1 MAVPRADTIALF
13 MLSALALN
21 LSPGPSILY
30 ILSRCMGQGR
40 RAGIVSVLGL
50 ATAAVLQAFAAAFGL
65 SALFV
70 YSPLAFAIVKYCGAA
85 YLVYLGLRGLAAGG
99 LVGAAVAVADAPRR
113 SLRAVYW
120 HGVVTDLLNPKLL
133 IFFFS
138 FLPQFV
144 DPGLGEPGRQILF
157 FGLLFQ
163 ATALPVNLIVAM
175 AGGSLGNLLARSPFW
190 ARVQTWFS
198 SAVLIGLGLRL
209 ALAERR

>member
-1 MAVPRADTIALF
+1 MIVPRADAVVLF

-40 RAGIVSVLGL
+40 RAGIISALGL

-65 SALFV
+65 SALFA
-70 YSPLAFAIVKYCGAA
+70 YSPLAFAVIKYCGAA
-85 YLVYLGLRGLAAGG
+85 YLIYLGLRGLVAGG
-99 LVGAAVAVADAPRR
+99 LVGAAAAVASGPER
-113 SLRAVYW
+113 SLRAIYW
-120 HGVVTDLLNPKLL
+120 QGVVTDLLNPKLL
-133 IFFFS
+133 MFFFS

-144 DPGLGEPGRQILF
+144 DPALGDPGPQILF

-163 ATALPVNLIVAM
+163 VTALPVNLMVAL
-175 AGGSLGNLLARSPFW
+175 AGGSLANLLARSPFW
-190 ARVQTWFS
+190 ARVQTWLS